1 MSVASLYTQADSAV
15 TRMRKAL
22 VWNFEQVKV
31 TNGYR
36 NTLGTVLTEVVD
48 PSQATVYTFPLLALV
63 RGDTEIENEDQSEQL
78 WHKRI
83 RYLAMVFLREEADP
97 TLARETLL
105 QDLEQALGAGW
116 DAEGGW
122 MLRGEDG
129 QPTCRIASLDG
140 DKPFGMFMNRP
151 QVGFAFRFSVRLA
164 QDILDPSVAC

>member
-1 MSVASLYTQADSAV
+1 MSVSSLYTREDSAV

-48 PSQATVYTFPLLALV
+48 PSQATAFTFPLLVLV

-83 RYLAMVFLREEADP
+83 RYLAMVFL
-97 TLARETLL
+97 ARRRTPRWR
-105 QDLEQALGAGW
+105 ARRCCRTWSRRWAPAGMRGRL
-116 DAEGGW
+116 DAA
-122 MLRGEDG
+122 RARTSSR
-129 QPTCRIASLDG
+129 PAAS
-140 DKPFGMFMNRP
+140 PRWT
-151 QVGFAFRFSVRLA
+151 ATS
-164 QDILDPSVAC
+164 PSACS